1 MGAQVKI
8 AATNTNDKNDPR
20 RTTELQRTFRQV
32 FSEIL
37 TLPCLDIDEYTAWI
51 LEMYPNVTWHEAVC
65 FAMIRKATLGDVSAA
80 AFIRDTMGE
89 SPKMQVALD
98 SEKDTEI
105 SIKVIGNEQTK

>member
-8 AATNTNDKNDPR
+8 AATNTNDKDDPR

-37 TLPCLDIDEYTAWI
+37 TLPCLDTG
-51 LEMYPNVTWHEAVC
+51 HEAVC